1 MYTFS
6 LRNLQHALHRIFLR
20 IHNHMVR
27 AQTLRELCLLLGAR
41 RADHCH
47 ALAFRELE
55 EEKAEAAR
63 NGVYEDCLAGLDG
76 VGFGDEGEGSETLDE
91 SGDGSERGD
100 GRWDMVNGGP
110 GDGDV
115 GGVGTEFA
123 LCRLA
128 VSIVG
133 SLELCSDS
141 EEDR

>member
-1 MYTFS
+1 MHTFS
-6 LRNLQHALHRIFLR
+6 LRNLQHTLHRIFLR

-76 VGFGDEGEGSETLDE
+76 VGFGDEGESGETLE
-91 SGDGSERGD
+91 VGGDCSERG
-100 GRWDMVNGGP
+100 GRGWDA
-110 GDGDV
+110 V
-115 GGVGTEFA
+115 G
-123 LCRLA
+123 
-128 VSIVG
+128 
-133 SLELCSDS
+133 
-141 EEDR
+141 